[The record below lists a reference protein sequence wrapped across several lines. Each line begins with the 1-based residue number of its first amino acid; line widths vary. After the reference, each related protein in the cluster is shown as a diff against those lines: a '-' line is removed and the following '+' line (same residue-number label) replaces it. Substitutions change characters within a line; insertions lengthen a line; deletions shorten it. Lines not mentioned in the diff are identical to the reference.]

1 MVSVEVSEEVYKRLM
16 ALKRIVDV
24 VLGET
29 FKDDSEYAE
38 FVLLAGIEKMLVD
51 PLPDDELL
59 RKTIVAMFR
68 ENPEFVAEFIART
81 IEGNGAR
88 RGDEARDSY
97 TT

>member
-1 MVSVEVSEEVYKRLM
+1 MVSVEVSEEVYRRLM
-16 ALKRIVDV
+16 ALKKIVDV

-68 ENPEFVAEFIART
+68 ENPEFVAEFIAKT
-81 IEGNGAR
+81 IEGNEAR
-88 RGDEARDSY
+88 REAEARDSY